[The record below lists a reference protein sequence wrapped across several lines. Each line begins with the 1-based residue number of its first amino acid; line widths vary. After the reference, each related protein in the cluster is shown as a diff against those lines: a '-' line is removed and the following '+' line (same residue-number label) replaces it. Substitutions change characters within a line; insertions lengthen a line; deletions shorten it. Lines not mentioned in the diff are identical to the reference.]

1 MTFVALVGGHGR
13 TNAMGDVPRSGTYDM
28 GVSLLYVS
36 NCGGEALD
44 AFADVIEGG
53 GAEAQADGV
62 SGGGAGRIGA
72 VAVGSGNVKHAFANG
87 LLEERAVAA
96 GVDVWREGEPDV

>member
-1 MTFVALVGGHGR
+1 
-13 TNAMGDVPRSGTYDM
+13 M

-36 NCGGEALD
+36 NGGGEALD

-53 GAEAQADGV
+53 GAEAEADGV

-72 VAVGSGNVKHAFANG
+72 VAVGSGNVKHAFVNG
-87 LLEERAVAA
+87 LFEEGAVAA
-96 GVDVWREGEPDV
+96 GVDVWREGEPDVQPAAGMGPVGAIGGEVAKVLLQ